1 MTSGDM
7 TASLRTGAAPP
18 ISLATVA
25 DAAVARICAAIAGD
39 RVAIE
44 PEFLAAHAVHSLY
57 PPGTFYRRHR
67 DSFRGDDARVLSG
80 VLYLNDAWTAG
91 DGGALRL
98 YLGGGETRDV
108 LPVAGT
114 LICFLA
120 PRYEHEVLP
129 ASRERLAVSG
139 WFLRRA

>member
-18 ISLATVA
+18 ISLATLA

-39 RVAIE
+39 R
-44 PEFLAAHAVHSLY
+44 
-57 PPGTFYRRHR
+57 
-67 DSFRGDDARVLSG
+67 
-80 VLYLNDAWTAG
+80 
-91 DGGALRL
+91 
-98 YLGGGETRDV
+98 
-108 LPVAGT
+108 
-114 LICFLA
+114 